1 MTAFVLRAALIAAV
15 FLPGM
20 TTVAHAAGVPDL
32 LELPAQADV
41 RASRSQM
48 LGLARAGERLV
59 AVGERGLVLLSDD
72 AGRSWRQAREVPV
85 SVALTDVT
93 FVNATDGWAVG
104 HSGVILHS
112 TDGGERW
119 SVQMDGRQA
128 AQRML
133 EQASERKAAGQE
145 NAEAEVR
152 AAEYL
157 VQDGPDKPFL
167 SVAFADSRRGYA
179 VGAYGVA
186 MMTQDAGKTWHSL
199 LGAIANPSGK
209 HLYQVRVSGQRLLI
223 AGEQGAL
230 FLSRDGGSRFTTL
243 DSPYEGTFFGA
254 LDLGHGVLLAYGL
267 RGNAWRSED
276 EGQSWIH
283 LDMRPKASLGVAQR
297 LSDGSLLLGNEGGR
311 LMQGRASG
319 QAFVELPQAVEGALT
334 GIAENPDGS
343 LVLAGTQ
350 GLQRLDNLRDG
361 GHP

>member
-1 MTAFVLRAALIAAV
+1 MTAFVLRAALVAAV
-15 FLPGM
+15 LLPGM
-20 TTVAHAAGVPDL
+20 ARFAHAEVVPDL

-41 RASRSQM
+41 RASGSQM
-48 LGLARAGERLV
+48 FGLARAGERLV

-72 AGRSWRQAREVPV
+72 DGRNWRQAHQVPV

-93 FVNATDGWAVG
+93 FANASDGWAVG

-112 TDGGERW
+112 ADGGERW
-119 SVQMDGRQA
+119 TLQMDGRQA

-133 EQASERKAAGQE
+133 ELARERQVAG
-145 NAEAEVR
+145 EVR

-167 SVAFADSRRGYA
+167 SVAFADSRRGYV
-179 VGAYGVA
+179 VGAYGLA
-186 MMTQDAGKTWHSL
+186 MMTTDAGQTWRSL
-199 LGAIANPSGK
+199 LGGIPNPSGK
-209 HLYQVRVSGQRLLI
+209 HLYQVRVNGQRLLI

-230 FLSRDGGSRFTTL
+230 FRSLDGGASFTAL

-254 LDLGHGVLLAYGL
+254 LDLDHGVLLAYGL

-276 EGQSWIH
+276 EGRTWMPLKIGPQ
-283 LDMRPKASLGVAQR
+283 ASLGVAQR
-297 LSDGSLLLGNEGGR
+297 LADGSLLLGNEGGR
-311 LMQGRASG
+311 LLLGRASG
-319 QAFVELPQAVEGALT
+319 KAFVELPQAGEGALT

-350 GLQRLDNLRDG
+350 GLQRLDNVRNG